1 MVLLKSFRNIF
12 VISELRKKIFFV
24 LGVLIINRLGTY
36 IPVIGVNVPMLS
48 DLMQQKS
55 GIGGFL
61 GYFDIFSGGALSRC
75 TVFALG
81 IQPYITASIF
91 MQILGMTI
99 PSFEQLMKEG
109 EYGRKIINQYTRYLA
124 LILSVAYSF
133 SYAMLLESKGIVL
146 VPGWGFRITFVLTLT
161 AGAML
166 VMWMGDQISLHG
178 IGNGSSVLIFAGIVS
193 SYPAHALKLMA
204 MVEQGH
210 THVLMALAVLLAYL
224 IITAGIVFLE
234 KADRKIPV
242 HYARR
247 VVGNR
252 VYGGQSTY
260 IPFKINS
267 AGIMPVIFASTV
279 IRFPL
284 IIAGMLSSYFP
295 SLQMVVQSFYNGPL
309 LTVVDFLLV
318 IMFSFFYTALFVNPT
333 ELAENIRK
341 GGGFVP
347 GLRPGKQTADYFNYT
362 LTRVG
367 LVGAVYLA
375 TLAILPTILQNVLHI
390 PFEESGTGMLI
401 VIGVALEL
409 SNQIE
414 SYLIERRYEGFLRSG
429 RLKGRAVRS

>member
-24 LGVLIINRLGTY
+24 LGVLIINRLGAY
-36 IPVIGVNVPMLS
+36 IPVIGVNVPLLS
-48 DLMQQKS
+48 DLMQQNS

-81 IQPYITASIF
+81 IQPYISASIF

-124 LILSVAYSF
+124 LIMSIVTSF

-146 VPGWGFRITFVLTLT
+146 VPGWSFRIMFVLTLT
-161 AGAML
+161 AGSML

-178 IGNGSSVLIFAGIVS
+178 IGNGSSVIIFAGILS
-193 SYPAHALKLMA
+193 NYPAHVIRLMA

-210 THVLMALAVLLAYL
+210 THIIMALAVLIVYIL
-224 IITAGIVFLE
+224 ITAGIVFLE
-234 KADRKIPV
+234 KGDRKIPI

-247 VVGNR
+247 VVGNK

-284 IIAGMLSSYFP
+284 ILAGMVSYYFP
-295 SLQMVVQSFYNGPL
+295 TVQMVVESFYHGPL
-309 LTVVDFLLV
+309 LTVVDFILV
-318 IMFSFFYTALFVNPT
+318 IMFSFFYTALFVNPA

-390 PFEESGTGMLI
+390 PFEETGTSMLI

-409 SNQIE
+409 ANQIE
-414 SYLIERRYEGFLRSG
+414 AYLIERRYEGFLRNG
-429 RLKGRAVRS
+429 RTKNRATRS

>member
-178 IGNGSSVLIFAGIVS
+178 IGNGSSVLIFAGIIS

-210 THVLMALAVLLAYL
+210 THILMALAVLLAYL

-367 LVGAVYLA
+367 LVGAIYLA
-375 TLAILPTILQNVLHI
+375 TLAILPTLLQNVLHI

-401 VIGVALEL
+401 VIGVALEV

-414 SYLIERRYEGFLRSG
+414 SYLIERRYEGFLRNG

>member
-1 MVLLKSFRNIF
+1 M
-12 VISELRKKIFFV
+12 

-55 GIGGFL
+55 SVGGL
-61 GYFDIFSGGALSRC
+61 LSYFDIFSGGALSRC

-81 IQPYITASIF
+81 ISPYITASI
-91 MQILGMTI
+91 MLQILGMTI
-99 PSFEQLMKEG
+99 PSFEQLLKEG
-109 EYGRKIINQYTRYLA
+109 EYGRKIINQYTRYLTLA
-124 LILSVAYSF
+124 LSVAYSF
-133 SYAMLLESKGIVL
+133 SYAIFLERHDLVL
-146 VPGWGFRITFVLTLT
+146 VPGWSFRILFVLTLT

-193 SYPAHALKLMA
+193 QYPTHALKLMH
-204 MVEQGH
+204 MVQQGH
-210 THVLMALAVLLAYL
+210 VHLIFALAVLLAYIL
-224 IITAGIVFLE
+224 ITAGIVYLE

-247 VVGNR
+247 MVGNK

-267 AGIMPVIFASTV
+267 AGIMPVIFAGTV
-279 IRFPL
+279 LRVPL
-284 IIAGMLSSYFP
+284 ILAGMLSAQFP
-295 SLQMVVQSFYNGPL
+295 SLQLILQNAFYSGPL
-309 LTVVDFLLV
+309 FYVVEFLLI
-318 IMFSFFYTALFVNPT
+318 IMFSFFYTALFVNPV

-347 GLRPGKQTADYFNYT
+347 GLRPGKQTAEYFNYT

-367 LVGAVYLA
+367 LVGAIYLA
-375 TLAILPTILQNVLHI
+375 TLSILPAILQFLFKI
-390 PFEESGTGMLI
+390 PFEESGTSMLI
-401 VIGVALEL
+401 VVGVALEL

-414 SYLIERRYEGFLRSG
+414 SYLIERRYEGFLRNG
-429 RLKGRAVRS
+429 RLKGRASRS

>member
-36 IPVIGVNVPMLS
+36 VPVIGVNVPMLS

-61 GYFDIFSGGALSRC
+61 GFFDIFSGGALSRC

-81 IQPYITASIF
+81 IQPYISASIF

-124 LILSVAYSF
+124 LVMSVVTSF

-178 IGNGSSVLIFAGIVS
+178 IGNGSSVLIFAGILS

-210 THVLMALAVLLAYL
+210 THVLMAIAVLVAYL
-224 IITAGIVFLE
+224 VITAGIVFLE
-234 KADRKIPV
+234 KGDRKIPV

-295 SLQMVVQSFYNGPL
+295 TLQMVVQSFYNGPL

-367 LVGAVYLA
+367 LVGAIYLA
-375 TLAILPTILQNVLHI
+375 TLAILPNVLQSVFHI

-401 VIGVALEL
+401 VIGVALEI
-409 SNQIE
+409 SNQME
-414 SYLIERRYEGFLRSG
+414 SYLIERRYEGFLSNGRSKS
-429 RLKGRAVRS
+429 RIARS

>member
-12 VISELRKKIFFV
+12 VISELRKKLFFV
-24 LGVLIINRLGTY
+24 LGVLIVNRLGTY

-48 DLMQQKS
+48 ELMQQKS

-99 PSFEQLMKEG
+99 PSFEQLTKEG
-109 EYGRKIINQYTRYLA
+109 EYGRKIINQYTRYLT

-133 SYAMLLESKGIVL
+133 SYAILLESKGIVL
-146 VPGWGFRITFVLTLT
+146 VPGWGFRITFILTLT

-178 IGNGSSVLIFAGIVS
+178 IGNGSSVLIFAGILS
-193 SYPAHALKLMA
+193 NYPAHALKLLA

-210 THVLMALAVLLAYL
+210 VHVLLALSVLLAYL

-234 KADRKIPV
+234 KGDRKIPV

-279 IRFPL
+279 VRFPL
-284 IIAGMLSSYFP
+284 LIAGMLSSYFP

-318 IMFSFFYTALFVNPT
+318 IMFSFVYTAVFVNPA

-341 GGGFVP
+341 GGGFIP

-362 LTRVG
+362 LTRIG
-367 LVGAVYLA
+367 LVGAIYLA
-375 TLAILPTILQNVLHI
+375 TLAILPTILQSVLHI

-414 SYLIERRYEGFLRSG
+414 SYLIERRYEGFLPNG
-429 RLKGRAVRS
+429 RVKGKAVRS

>member
-48 DLMQQKS
+48 DLMQQSS

-81 IQPYITASIF
+81 IQPYISASIF

-99 PSFEQLMKEG
+99 PSFEQLTKEG

-124 LILSVAYSF
+124 LVMSIVTSF

-178 IGNGSSVLIFAGIVS
+178 IGNGSSVLIFAGILS
-193 SYPAHALKLMA
+193 GYPTHALKLMA

-210 THVLMALAVLLAYL
+210 THILMAIAVLVAYL
-224 IITAGIVFLE
+224 VVTAGIVFLE
-234 KADRKIPV
+234 KGDRKIPV

-247 VVGNR
+247 VVGNK

-295 SLQMVVQSFYNGPL
+295 TLQMVVQSFYNGPL

-367 LVGAVYLA
+367 LVGAIYLA
-375 TLAILPTILQNVLHI
+375 TLAILPTILQNVLQI
-390 PFEESGTGMLI
+390 PFQETGTSMLI
-401 VIGVALEL
+401 VIGVALEI

-414 SYLIERRYEGFLRSG
+414 SYLIERRYEGFLRTG
-429 RLKGRAVRS
+429 RSKGRIVRS

>member
-1 MVLLKSFRNIF
+1 VVLLKSFRNIF
-12 VISELRKKIFFV
+12 AISELRKKILFV

-124 LILSVAYSF
+124 LGLSVAYSF

-146 VPGWGFRITFVLTLT
+146 VPGWGFKITFVLTLT

-178 IGNGSSVLIFAGIVS
+178 IGNGSSVLIFAGIIS

-210 THVLMALAVLLAYL
+210 THILMAIAVLVAYL
-224 IITAGIVFLE
+224 FITAGIVFLE
-234 KADRKIPV
+234 KGDRKIPV

-267 AGIMPVIFASTV
+267 AGVMPVIFASTV

-367 LVGAVYLA
+367 LVGAIYLA
-375 TLAILPTILQNVLHI
+375 TLAILPTILQNVFHI

-401 VIGVALEL
+401 VIGVALEI

-414 SYLIERRYEGFLRSG
+414 SYLIERRYEGFLRTG
-429 RLKGRAVRS
+429 RLKGKAIRS

>member
-12 VISELRKKIFFV
+12 AISELRKKIFFV

-146 VPGWGFRITFVLTLT
+146 VPGWTFRIIFVLTLT
-161 AGAML
+161 AGSML

-210 THVLMALAVLLAYL
+210 THIIMALAVLVAYL
-224 IITAGIVFLE
+224 VITAGIVFLE
-234 KADRKIPV
+234 KGDRKIPV

-247 VVGNR
+247 VVGNK

-295 SLQMVVQSFYNGPL
+295 SLQMIIQSFYDGPL
-309 LTVVDFLLV
+309 LTVVDFILV
-318 IMFSFFYTALFVNPT
+318 IMFSFFYTALFVNPE

-347 GLRPGKQTADYFNYT
+347 GLRPGKQTAEYFNYT
-362 LTRVG
+362 LTRIG
-367 LVGAVYLA
+367 LVGAIYLA
-375 TLAILPTILQNVLHI
+375 TLAVLPTILQGVLHI
-390 PFEESGTGMLI
+390 PFEESGTSMLI

-414 SYLIERRYEGFLRSG
+414 SYLIERRYEGFLRNG
-429 RLKGRAVRS
+429 RSKSKALRS